1 MATKKNT
8 KVNDSVSDEKIKSVS
23 DDSVDNSIN
32 DSAATAVDDDV
43 DVKKVE
49 DNDTSVEQVSDAVC
63 DFVRRHKP
71 PTIRVKRVEN
81 KDLEATLQEVGYRN
95 VAQILVEPSL
105 GFALFNII
113 YWESND
119 EDED

>member
-8 KVNDSVSDEKIKSVS
+8 KVNDSVSDEKVKSVS
-23 DDSVDNSIN
+23 DDSIDNAIN
-32 DSAATAVDDDV
+32 DSTATADS
-43 DVKKVE
+43 VE
-49 DNDTSVEQVSDAVC
+49 DNDTLVEQESDTAVSYC
-63 DFVRRHKP
+63 TTRPHRKP

-105 GFALFNII
+105 GFALFDII

-119 EDED
+119 ED

>member
-8 KVNDSVSDEKIKSVS
+8 KVNDSVSDDSVS
-23 DDSVDNSIN
+23 GNAIN
-32 DSAATAVDDDV
+32 DSTATVDD
-43 DVKKVE
+43 VE
-49 DNDTSVEQVSDAVC
+49 DNDTPVEQESDTAVSYC
-63 DFVRRHKP
+63 TTRPHRKP
-71 PTIRVKRVEN
+71 PIIRVKRVEN
-81 KDLEATLQEVGYRN
+81 KDLEATLQEVGYEN

-119 EDED
+119 EE

>member
-8 KVNDSVSDEKIKSVS
+8 KVNDSVDEKVKLI
-23 DDSVDNSIN
+23 DDSVD
-32 DSAATAVDDDV
+32 DSVDDSTAAD
-43 DVKKVE
+43 DVE
-49 DNDTSVEQVSDAVC
+49 DNDTLVEQESDAAVC
-63 DFVRRHKP
+63 VRLRKP

-113 YWESND
+113 YWESKN
-119 EDED
+119 ED

>member
-8 KVNDSVSDEKIKSVS
+8 KVNDSVSDNAINEAFA
-23 DDSVDNSIN
+23 DD
-32 DSAATAVDDDV
+32 
-43 DVKKVE
+43 VE
-49 DNDTSVEQVSDAVC
+49 DNDTLVEQESDAAVRVC
-63 DFVRRHKP
+63 HHQP

-105 GFALFNII
+105 GSALFNII
-113 YWESND
+113 YWESKD
-119 EDED
+119 ED

>member
-8 KVNDSVSDEKIKSVS
+8 KVNDSVI
-23 DDSVDNSIN
+23 DDSVDNAIN
-32 DSAATAVDDDV
+32 DSTAAFADD
-43 DVKKVE
+43 VE
-49 DNDTSVEQVSDAVC
+49 DNDTLVEQESDTAVSYC
-63 DFVRRHKP
+63 TTRPHRKP
-71 PTIRVKRVEN
+71 PIIRVKRVEN

-119 EDED
+119 ED

>member
-8 KVNDSVSDEKIKSVS
+8 KVNDSVDNAIN
-23 DDSVDNSIN
+23 DSVDNAIN
-32 DSAATAVDDDV
+32 DSTAAAFADD
-43 DVKKVE
+43 VE
-49 DNDTSVEQVSDAVC
+49 DNDTLVEQESDTAVSYC
-63 DFVRRHKP
+63 TTRPYRKP
-71 PTIRVKRVEN
+71 PIIRVKRVEN

-105 GFALFNII
+105 GSALFNII

-119 EDED
+119 ED

>member
-8 KVNDSVSDEKIKSVS
+8 KVNDSV
-23 DDSVDNSIN
+23 DNAIN
-32 DSAATAVDDDV
+32 DSTAAFDDD
-43 DVKKVE
+43 VE
-49 DNDTSVEQVSDAVC
+49 DNDTLVEQESDTAVSC
-63 DFVRRHKP
+63 CSTRPHRKP

-119 EDED
+119 ED

>member
-8 KVNDSVSDEKIKSVS
+8 KVNDSV
-23 DDSVDNSIN
+23 DNAIN
-32 DSAATAVDDDV
+32 DSTAAFADD
-43 DVKKVE
+43 VE
-49 DNDTSVEQVSDAVC
+49 DNDTPVEQESDTAVSYC
-63 DFVRRHKP
+63 TTRPHRKP

-119 EDED
+119 ED

>member
-8 KVNDSVSDEKIKSVS
+8 KVNDSVND
-23 DDSVDNSIN
+23 SIN
-32 DSAATAVDDDV
+32 DSAVSATADDDFAV
-43 DVKKVE
+43 DMGKVE
-49 DNDTSVEQVSDAVC
+49 DNDTLVEQESDAAVRVC
-63 DFVRRHKP
+63 PRKP

-81 KDLEATLQEVGYRN
+81 KDLEATLQEVGYEN

-113 YWESND
+113 YWESNN
-119 EDED
+119 ED

>member
-8 KVNDSVSDEKIKSVS
+8 KVNDSIDEKVKSV
-23 DDSVDNSIN
+23 DDSVDNAIN
-32 DSAATAVDDDV
+32 DSTAADD
-43 DVKKVE
+43 VE
-49 DNDTSVEQVSDAVC
+49 DNDTLVEQESDTAVSYC
-63 DFVRRHKP
+63 TTRPHRKP

-105 GFALFNII
+105 GFALFDII

-119 EDED
+119 ED

>member
-8 KVNDSVSDEKIKSVS
+8 KVNDSVSD
-23 DDSVDNSIN
+23 NAIN
-32 DSAATAVDDDV
+32 DSTAAAFADD
-43 DVKKVE
+43 VE
-49 DNDTSVEQVSDAVC
+49 DNDTLVEQESDTAVSYC
-63 DFVRRHKP
+63 PTRLRHQP

-105 GFALFNII
+105 GSALFNII
-113 YWESND
+113 YWESKN
-119 EDED
+119 ED

>member
-8 KVNDSVSDEKIKSVS
+8 KVNDSVSDDSVS
-23 DDSVDNSIN
+23 DNAIN
-32 DSAATAVDDDV
+32 DSTATVDD
-43 DVKKVE
+43 VE
-49 DNDTSVEQVSDAVC
+49 DNDTPVEQESDAA
-63 DFVRRHKP
+63 VRFRLRKP

-105 GFALFNII
+105 GSALFNII
-113 YWESND
+113 YWESKN
-119 EDED
+119 ED

>member
-23 DDSVDNSIN
+23 DDSVDNSID
-32 DSAATAVDDDV
+32 DSAAAAADDV

-49 DNDTSVEQVSDAVC
+49 DNDTLVEQESDAAVC
-63 DFVRRHKP
+63 VRLRKP

-119 EDED
+119 ED

>member
-8 KVNDSVSDEKIKSVS
+8 KVNDSVSD
-23 DDSVDNSIN
+23 NAIN
-32 DSAATAVDDDV
+32 DSTATAFADD
-43 DVKKVE
+43 VE
-49 DNDTSVEQVSDAVC
+49 DNDTLVEQESDTAVSYC
-63 DFVRRHKP
+63 TTRPHRKP
-71 PTIRVKRVEN
+71 PIIRVKRVEN

-105 GFALFNII
+105 GFALFDII

-119 EDED
+119 ED

>member
-8 KVNDSVSDEKIKSVS
+8 KVNDSVDEKIKSV
-23 DDSVDNSIN
+23 DDSVDNAIN
-32 DSAATAVDDDV
+32 DSTAAAFADD
-43 DVKKVE
+43 VE
-49 DNDTSVEQVSDAVC
+49 DNDTLVEQESDTAVSYC
-63 DFVRRHKP
+63 TTRPHRKP
-71 PTIRVKRVEN
+71 PIIRVKRVEN

-105 GFALFNII
+105 GSALFNII

-119 EDED
+119 EE

>member
-8 KVNDSVSDEKIKSVS
+8 KVNDSVSDDSVS
-23 DDSVDNSIN
+23 DNAIN
-32 DSAATAVDDDV
+32 DSTATVDD
-43 DVKKVE
+43 VE
-49 DNDTSVEQVSDAVC
+49 DNDTPVEQESDAAVRVC
-63 DFVRRHKP
+63 RHQP

-105 GFALFNII
+105 GFALFDII

-119 EDED
+119 ED

>member
-8 KVNDSVSDEKIKSVS
+8 KVNDSVDEKIKSV
-23 DDSVDNSIN
+23 DDSIDNAIN
-32 DSAATAVDDDV
+32 DSTAADD
-43 DVKKVE
+43 VE
-49 DNDTSVEQVSDAVC
+49 DNDTLVEQESDTAVSYC
-63 DFVRRHKP
+63 TTRPHRKP

-119 EDED
+119 ED

>member
-8 KVNDSVSDEKIKSVS
+8 KVNDSVSDN
-23 DDSVDNSIN
+23 SVDNAIN
-32 DSAATAVDDDV
+32 EAFADD
-43 DVKKVE
+43 VE
-49 DNDTSVEQVSDAVC
+49 DNDTPVEQESDAAVRVC
-63 DFVRRHKP
+63 PRKP

-81 KDLEATLQEVGYRN
+81 KDLEATLQEVGYEH

-113 YWESND
+113 YWESNN
-119 EDED
+119 ED

>member
-8 KVNDSVSDEKIKSVS
+8 KVNDSVSD
-23 DDSVDNSIN
+23 NAIN
-32 DSAATAVDDDV
+32 DSTATVDD
-43 DVKKVE
+43 VE
-49 DNDTSVEQVSDAVC
+49 DNDTLVEQESDAATTA
-63 DFVRRHKP
+63 VRLRKP

-81 KDLEATLQEVGYRN
+81 KDLEATLQEVGYEN

-119 EDED
+119 ED

>member
-8 KVNDSVSDEKIKSVS
+8 KVNDSVDEKIKSV
-23 DDSVDNSIN
+23 DDSVDNAIN
-32 DSAATAVDDDV
+32 DSTATADD
-43 DVKKVE
+43 VE
-49 DNDTSVEQVSDAVC
+49 DNDTLVEQESDTAVSYC
-63 DFVRRHKP
+63 PTRPHRKP
-71 PTIRVKRVEN
+71 PIIRVKRVEN

-105 GFALFNII
+105 GFALFDII

-119 EDED
+119 ED

>member
-8 KVNDSVSDEKIKSVS
+8 KVNDSVSD
-23 DDSVDNSIN
+23 DSIDNAIN
-32 DSAATAVDDDV
+32 DSTATVDD
-43 DVKKVE
+43 VK
-49 DNDTSVEQVSDAVC
+49 DNDTLVEQESDAAVRVC
-63 DFVRRHKP
+63 HHQP

-105 GFALFNII
+105 GSALFNII
-113 YWESND
+113 YWESKD
-119 EDED
+119 ED

>member
-8 KVNDSVSDEKIKSVS
+8 KVNDSVDEKIKSV

-32 DSAATAVDDDV
+32 DSFADD
-43 DVKKVE
+43 VE
-49 DNDTSVEQVSDAVC
+49 DNDTLVEQESDAAVC
-63 DFVRRHKP
+63 VRLRKP

-113 YWESND
+113 YWESKD
-119 EDED
+119 EEED

>member
-8 KVNDSVSDEKIKSVS
+8 KVNDSVI
-23 DDSVDNSIN
+23 DDSVDNAIN
-32 DSAATAVDDDV
+32 DSTAATFADD
-43 DVKKVE
+43 VE
-49 DNDTSVEQVSDAVC
+49 DNDTLVEQESDTAVSYC
-63 DFVRRHKP
+63 TTRPHRKP
-71 PTIRVKRVEN
+71 PIIRVKRVEN

-105 GFALFNII
+105 GSALFNII

-119 EDED
+119 ED

>member
-8 KVNDSVSDEKIKSVS
+8 KVNDSV
-23 DDSVDNSIN
+23 DNAIN
-32 DSAATAVDDDV
+32 DSTAAFADD
-43 DVKKVE
+43 VE
-49 DNDTSVEQVSDAVC
+49 DNDTLVKQESDTAVSYC
-63 DFVRRHKP
+63 TTRPHRKP

-119 EDED
+119 ED

>member
-8 KVNDSVSDEKIKSVS
+8 KVNDSVSN
-23 DDSVDNSIN
+23 DSLDNAIN
-32 DSAATAVDDDV
+32 DSTAAFADD
-43 DVKKVE
+43 VE
-49 DNDTSVEQVSDAVC
+49 DNDTLVEQESDTAVSYC
-63 DFVRRHKP
+63 TTRPRHQP

-105 GFALFNII
+105 GSALFNII
-113 YWESND
+113 YWESKN
-119 EDED
+119 ED

>member
-8 KVNDSVSDEKIKSVS
+8 KVNDSVSD
-23 DDSVDNSIN
+23 NAIN
-32 DSAATAVDDDV
+32 DSTAADG
-43 DVKKVE
+43 VE
-49 DNDTSVEQVSDAVC
+49 DNDTLVEQESDTAVSYC
-63 DFVRRHKP
+63 STRLRKP

-105 GFALFNII
+105 GSALFNII
-113 YWESND
+113 YWESKD
-119 EDED
+119 ED

>member
-8 KVNDSVSDEKIKSVS
+8 KVNDSVDEKIKSADDSV
-23 DDSVDNSIN
+23 DDSVDNAIN
-32 DSAATAVDDDV
+32 DSTTADD
-43 DVKKVE
+43 VE
-49 DNDTSVEQVSDAVC
+49 DNDTLVEQESDAAVC
-63 DFVRRHKP
+63 VRLRKP

-113 YWESND
+113 YWESKN
-119 EDED
+119 ED